1 MARPKSATHDIKR
14 DAILDIAA
22 QCFADRSYPAASM
35 NEIATACGT
44 SKARLYHYYDSKEA
58 ILFDL
63 MDRYTQRLLSLI
75 ALTDATAQRRNLDDR
90 AALHELIRAFL
101 QEYESSATRH
111 VAGVR
116 VELGTRTIFN
126 LLGPLSNPAGVKRQL
141 VGVYA
146 RKWVAPLAETLGRL
160 GSIRAWVVHGADGL
174 DEITTTGATHVAEFK
189 DGKVHEFDIT
199 PADAGLPQA
208 KPQDLKGGTPAENA
222 ATMQALLKGANGPI
236 RDVVLFN
243 AAAVLVIADAAPDL
257 KAGVVQAALAID
269 SGKAAAALAALV
281 DISNRSGA

>member
-35 NEIATACGT
+35 NEIATSCGT

-75 ALTDATAQRRNLDDR
+75 ALTEATAQRRNLDDR

-111 VAGVR
+111 VA
-116 VELGTRTIFN
+116 
-126 LLGPLSNPAGVKRQL
+126 LLNDTQFLSDA
-141 VGVYA
+141 
-146 RKWVAPLAETLGRL
+146 
-160 GSIRAWVVHGADGL
+160 L
-174 DEITTTGATHVAEFK
+174 DEHL
-189 DGKVHEFDIT
+189 
-199 PADAGLPQA
+199 GLPTISPRELILNRQ
-208 KPQDLKGGTPAENA
+208 
-222 ATMQALLKGANGPI
+222 
-236 RDVVLFN
+236 RDVV
-243 AAAVLVIADAAPDL
+243 AAVTRALRRAYPARLNASNQTAVTMMLFGMINWTFTWLRPGGPISYVAFADEVIDL
-257 KAGVVQAALAID
+257 LETGL
-269 SGKAAAALAALV
+269 S
-281 DISNRSGA
+281 

>member
-75 ALTDATAQRRNLDDR
+75 AQTDATAQRRNLDDR

-111 VAGVR
+111 VA
-116 VELGTRTIFN
+116 
-126 LLGPLSNPAGVKRQL
+126 LLNDTQFLSDVP
-141 VGVYA
+141 
-146 RKWVAPLAETLGRL
+146 
-160 GSIRAWVVHGADGL
+160 
-174 DEITTTGATHVAEFK
+174 DEH
-189 DGKVHEFDIT
+189 
-199 PADAGLPQA
+199 L
-208 KPQDLKGGTPAENA
+208 GTPAISPRELILNR
-222 ATMQALLKGANGPI
+222 Q
-236 RDVVLFN
+236 RDVVAAVTRALRRAYPDRLN
-243 AAAVLVIADAAPDL
+243 AANQTAITMMLFGMINWTFTWLRPGGPISYVAFAEEVIAL
-257 KAGVVQAALAID
+257 LEKGL
-269 SGKAAAALAALV
+269 
-281 DISNRSGA
+281 N